1 MDMYGLKR
9 LRFEAARTRWRV
21 PLIWIRHRGMDS
33 RDVFLASYPRS
44 GQYWL
49 RFLLIESLTGK
60 SGEFD
65 NVDMLVPRVGA
76 HGQVPATLPSGGRV
90 IQTHEGYR
98 KEYKKAIFLVRDLR
112 DVVISEYDHARA
124 TVRFYADYTFD
135 RYLLGSLR
143 GEVQGIVPWN
153 DHVHS
158 WLDSPLGKR
167 GNLLVI
173 KFEDMRNSPEK
184 ILSQILQFLEVDA
197 DPEIV
202 RAAVANNTVERM
214 RIKEDRRQTKNRSGR
229 EQDRHVRS
237 GSVGGWRE
245 KLTDAQ
251 VELIQRYAGE
261 ALKRLGYPLESERTS
276 DRHKDSLCRV

>member
-1 MDMYGLKR
+1 
-9 LRFEAARTRWRV
+9 
-21 PLIWIRHRGMDS
+21 
-33 RDVFLASYPRS
+33 
-44 GQYWL
+44 
-49 RFLLIESLTGK
+49 
-60 SGEFD
+60 
-65 NVDMLVPRVGA
+65 
-76 HGQVPATLPSGGRV
+76 V

-98 KEYKKAIFLVRDLR
+98 KEYKKAIYLVRDLR

-135 RYLLGSLR
+135 RYLLASLR
-143 GEVQGIVPWN
+143 GEVQGSVPWN
-153 DHVHS
+153 DQVHS
-158 WLDSPLGKR
+158 WLDSPVGKR

-173 KFEDMRNSPEK
+173 KFEDMRNSPET
-184 ILSQILQFLEVDA
+184 ILSQILRFLEVDA

-214 RIKEDRRQTKNRSGR
+214 RIKEDRRQTKSRSGR

-251 VELIQRYAGE
+251 VEIIQRYAGE
-261 ALKRLGYPLESERTS
+261 ALKRLGYPLEGERTS

>member
-1 MDMYGLKR
+1 
-9 LRFEAARTRWRV
+9 
-21 PLIWIRHRGMDS
+21 
-33 RDVFLASYPRS
+33 
-44 GQYWL
+44 
-49 RFLLIESLTGK
+49 
-60 SGEFD
+60 
-65 NVDMLVPRVGA
+65 
-76 HGQVPATLPSGGRV
+76 
-90 IQTHEGYR
+90 
-98 KEYKKAIFLVRDLR
+98 
-112 DVVISEYDHARA
+112 
-124 TVRFYADYTFD
+124 
-135 RYLLGSLR
+135 
-143 GEVQGIVPWN
+143 
-153 DHVHS
+153 
-158 WLDSPLGKR
+158 
-167 GNLLVI
+167 
-173 KFEDMRNSPEK
+173 MRNSPEK

>member
-1 MDMYGLKR
+1 MKMYGLKR

-21 PLIWIRHRGMDS
+21 PLIWIRHRGIDS
-33 RDVFLASYPRS
+33 QDVFLASYPRS

-124 TVRFYADYTFD
+124 NVRFYADYTFD
-135 RYLLGSLR
+135 RYLLASLR
-143 GEVQGIVPWN
+143 GEVQGSVSWN

-158 WLDSPLGKR
+158 WLNSPVVNR
-167 GNLLVI
+167 GDLLVI

-184 ILSQILQFLEVDA
+184 ILSQILRFLEFDV

-202 RAAVANNTVERM
+202 RAAVENNTVERM

-261 ALKRLGYPLESERTS
+261 ALKRLGYPLEGERTS
-276 DRHKDSLCRV
+276 DRPKDSLCRV